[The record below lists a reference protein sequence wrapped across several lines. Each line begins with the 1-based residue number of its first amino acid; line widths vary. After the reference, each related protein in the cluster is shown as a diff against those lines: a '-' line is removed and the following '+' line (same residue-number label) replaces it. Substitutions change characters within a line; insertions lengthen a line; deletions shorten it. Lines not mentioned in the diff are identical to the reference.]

1 MQKIVF
7 IIMAI
12 LLTTTYSTTGTTAAN
27 ISNIEVG
34 KQWTIK
40 FSKSIDASS
49 VAGNVYITDGS
60 KKLNVNVTTNNNV
73 LTVKPLTTLEF
84 NHPYTLVVTD
94 NLKDPNGLA
103 VHEAVEIPFI
113 MTGEKMAT
121 PAQIYKIFKSEYNM
135 TWTQPSD
142 NYKQF
147 YLIGLKDGQ
156 TVGGHETRQGEVVFG
171 VTVGASHSSVKAK
184 YGEPLPR
191 ISKFNT
197 NYNQSYVDQYGN
209 ETSGTY
215 LIDGHYVTFFY
226 DAHKNNIVRSV
237 TWVTKKTENSKTGF
251 FATPS
256 SSLRTGLEDLMA
268 ELINETRV
276 ANGLNALTYTADF
289 NQTARKH
296 SVSMAENNY
305 FSHVDLNGL
314 RGGDRLKNGG
324 ISNSRWGENLAYGQ
338 YSAIYAHEALMN
350 SLSHRKNILR
360 SDFTHIFVGVAFNS
374 VGAPYYTINF
384 YRK

>member
-1 MQKIVF
+1 
-7 IIMAI
+7 
-12 LLTTTYSTTGTTAAN
+12 
-27 ISNIEVG
+27 
-34 KQWTIK
+34 
-40 FSKSIDASS
+40 
-49 VAGNVYITDGS
+49 
-60 KKLNVNVTTNNNV
+60 
-73 LTVKPLTTLEF
+73 
-84 NHPYTLVVTD
+84 
-94 NLKDPNGLA
+94 
-103 VHEAVEIPFI
+103 
-113 MTGEKMAT
+113 
-121 PAQIYKIFKSEYNM
+121 M

-156 TVGGHETRQGEVVFG
+156 TVGGYETRQGEVVFG
-171 VTVGASHSSVKAK
+171 ITIGTSHSSVKAK
-184 YGEPLPR
+184 YGEPLSR
-191 ISKFNT
+191 ITKLNT
-197 NYNQSYVDQYGN
+197 NYNQSYVDQDGN

-215 LIDGHYVTFFY
+215 LVDGHYVTFFY

-237 TWVTKKTENSKTGF
+237 TWVTKRTENSKSGF
-251 FATPS
+251 FTTPS

-268 ELINETRV
+268 ELINEARV

-289 NQTARKH
+289 NPTARKH

-305 FSHVDLNGL
+305 FGHVDLNGL
-314 RGGDRLKNGG
+314 RGGDRLKNDG
-324 ISNSRWGENLAYGQ
+324 ISYSRWGENLAYGQ